1 MPHRPHSRARSRSAA
16 LVASAAF
23 VALGF
28 APASSASPSASRP
41 GADPAAQPAAAA
53 AATGPVIFIHPDGT
67 GSPAWAAARA
77 LAVGPD
83 GDLAWDRLP
92 HLALYRGHLL
102 DSLTGT
108 SNGGGTVHAYG
119 VKVASDAYGRTA
131 GGDRGEDIVDAEGRS
146 RSVAKRAIAAGIP
159 VGLVQTGTQTEP
171 GTGCFLA
178 SAPSRYDHASIAAQ
192 LVESGA
198 AVLLG
203 GGERWFLP
211 EGEAGVH
218 GEGRRTDGR
227 NLIDEA
233 AARGYVVVRT
243 RAALLDLP
251 PGTTRVLGLFASNH
265 TFNAATEA
273 ELRERG
279 LPRWVPGAPTVAEMT
294 DVALRVLQAAAG
306 EDERFLL
313 VIEEEATDN
322 FGNQN
327 HATGMLEAMLRADAA
342 IARVRSFL
350 AEAPRAL
357 AIVAADSD
365 AGGMRLQGLVTA
377 EGAAIPDALP
387 ERDANGAPI
396 DGVDGAGTAPFLA
409 APDARGRRLPF
420 RIHWAAR
427 DDVTGGV
434 LVRAEGG
441 PLASRVRGSMDATE
455 ITELMALAL
464 FGAPLPEPV
473 VAARLEATPDEA
485 AGN

>member
-1 MPHRPHSRARSRSAA
+1 MPSHRSPRRFAVRRRVRLAVGAACAVLVVAAAGCGAPSRAGHRS
-16 LVASAAF
+16 
-23 VALGF
+23 
-28 APASSASPSASRP
+28 
-41 GADPAAQPAAAA
+41 DAAAA
-53 AATGPVIFIHPDGT
+53 PPTGPVIFIHPDGT

-77 LAVGPD
+77 FAVGPD

-131 GGDRGEDIVDAEGRS
+131 GGERGEEIVDERGRT

-178 SAPSRYDHASIAAQ
+178 SVASRHDHEAIAAQ
-192 LVESGA
+192 LLESGA
-198 AVLLG
+198 RVLLG

-211 EGEAGVH
+211 AGVEGVH
-218 GEGRRTDGR
+218 GPGRRTDGR
-227 NLIDEA
+227 DLVAEA
-233 AARGYVVVRT
+233 RHAGYVVVRS
-243 RAALLDLP
+243 REALLDLP
-251 PGTTRVLGLFASNH
+251 TGTTKVLGLFAAHH
-265 TFNAATEA
+265 TFHDRSEE
-273 ELRERG
+273 ELRERD

-294 DVALRVLQAAAG
+294 EVALRVLSTAAG
-306 EDERFLL
+306 EDGRFLL

-322 FGNQN
+322 FGNHN
-327 HATGMLEAMLRADAA
+327 NARGMLEAMIRADEA

-350 AEAPRAL
+350 ASHPRAL

-365 AGGMRLQGLVTA
+365 AGGMRLQGLVTP
-377 EGAAIPDALP
+377 EGAAIPTALP
-387 ERDANGAPI
+387 ERDANGSPI
-396 DGVDGAGTAPFLA
+396 DGVDGTGSAPFIA

-441 PLASRVRGSMDATE
+441 PLAQRVRGSMDATE
-455 ITELMALAL
+455 LAGLMARQL
-464 FGAPLPEPV
+464 FGAP
-473 VAARLEATPDEA
+473 
-485 AGN
+485 